1 MEHAQVGIIGSG
13 PAGLMLG
20 ELLASQG
27 IDTII
32 LEHKSRDYCEARIR
46 AGVLE
51 QGTVDLLDSI
61 GAAHRLHIDGLVHE
75 GIYLQFNGVRHRIH
89 MTKLTGGSAITVYGQ
104 QEVVKDLIQ
113 HRIAGGRRLLF
124 NAQVVDIENIDQKA
138 KSKPVIHYELDGQ
151 RDQIECD
158 FVAGCDGFHGISRS
172 VIPARYIRT
181 SERDYP
187 FGWLGIL
194 AEVPPSTDEL
204 IYSFHDRGFAMHS
217 LRSPSI
223 SRLYLQVDPEDNI
236 DKWSDERIWEE
247 LQIRLGC
254 DGWSLSEGPI
264 IDKGITPMRSFVT
277 EPMQYGN
284 LFLAGDSA
292 HIVPPTGAKGLN
304 LAIADVKVL
313 AEVLTQHYIDGNKEI
328 LQSYS
333 ARCLSRVWRAQ
344 DFSTM
349 MTALLHLDPRD
360 DEFGLN
366 LQRTR
371 QEYVINSVAAATSLS
386 ENYVGIPFDTD
397 IMAPRT

>member
-1 MEHAQVGIIGSG
+1 MKRTQVGIIGAG

-27 IDTII
+27 IETVI
-32 LEHKSRDYCEARIR
+32 LEHRSRDYCEARIR

-51 QGTVDLLDSI
+51 QGTVDLIDSI
-61 GAAHRLHIDGLVHE
+61 GAAQRLHSEGLVHE

-89 MTKLTGGSAITVYGQ
+89 MSKLAGGSAITIYGQ

-113 HRIAGGRRLLF
+113 FRTDGERELLF
-124 NAQVVDIENIDQKA
+124 NAQVVEIKNVEQDS
-138 KSKPVIHYELDGQ
+138 KSKPVIHYESRGQ
-151 RDQIECD
+151 INQLECD
-158 FVAGCDGFHGISRS
+158 FVAGCDGFHGISRGK
-172 VIPARYIRT
+172 IPAKYIKT

-194 AEVPPSTDEL
+194 VEVPPSTDEL

-217 LRSPSI
+217 LRSPSL
-223 SRLYLQVDPEDNI
+223 SRLYLQVDPNDDIEN
-236 DKWSDERIWEE
+236 WPDERIWSE

-254 DGWSLSEGPI
+254 EGWSLAQGPI

-277 EPMQYGN
+277 DPMQYGN

-313 AEVLTQHYIDGNKEI
+313 AEVLTKYYVDGDSQE
-328 LQSYS
+328 LQAYS
-333 ARCLSRVWRAQ
+333 ERCLSRVWRAQ

-349 MTALLHLDPRD
+349 MTAMLHLDPRK

-371 QEYVINSVAAATSLS
+371 QKYVVTSSAAATSLS
-386 ENYVGIPFDTD
+386 ENYVGIPFDSE
-397 IMAPRT
+397 IMSPRV